1 MSLIDDLIASLTGS
15 QSDNALTTVNE
26 SERDGNSNDLLLRF
40 DQSAL
45 SIGGGTTLTSISPTT
60 ALTDL
65 GSGKISLAVL
75 VWIAVIGFAG
85 WWLLKNR

>member
-1 MSLIDDLIASLTGS
+1 MSLIDDFINALSGS
-15 QSDNALTTVNE
+15 QDSNALTTVND
-26 SERDGNSNDLLLRF
+26 SERDGNVNDLLLRF

-45 SIGGGTTLTSISPTT
+45 TVGGGTTLTSISPTT
-60 ALTDL
+60 ALNDL

-75 VWIAVIGFAG
+75 VWIAILGFTG

>member
-1 MSLIDDLIASLTGS
+1 MSLIDDFINSITGS
-15 QSDNALTTVNE
+15 QSDNALTQINE
-26 SERDGNSNDLLLRF
+26 SERDGNTDDLLLRF

-75 VWIAVIGFAG
+75 VWIALIGFTG

>member
-1 MSLIDDLIASLTGS
+1 MSLIDDFIASLTGS
-15 QSDNALTTVNE
+15 QGSNALTSLNE
-26 SERDGNSNDLLLRF
+26 SERDGNSDDLLLRF

-60 ALTDL
+60 ALNDAAN
-65 GSGKISLAVL
+65 GKISLALL
-75 VWIAVIGFAG
+75 VWLAIIAFAG